1 MKEILKRIIKDFHI
15 TPLPDFKERDK
26 KVFLNTG
33 KIISIVGPRR
43 SGKTYFMFQ
52 IMNELIKK
60 KITKKKILYINF
72 EDERLIFEDTGYDE
86 IFFAYKELY
95 PEINENELYIF
106 FDEIQNLANWEK
118 FVRRVYDS
126 KTKNIFLTGS
136 NIKILSKE
144 IASSLRGRTITE
156 EILPLSFKELL
167 RFKDIESDLYS
178 TNGISIINREFEQY
192 LYWGGFP
199 ELIDF
204 NKSLKLKILQEY
216 FNVMIYRD
224 LVEKHNIKD
233 VYILKYL
240 IKRLFSAF
248 TKEFSVNKVY
258 NEFKSRNFV
267 ISKNTLYEYI
277 EYIIDNYII
286 AIVEKYEPSV
296 VKQELSN
303 KKVYLYDNGLIAGN
317 YMSIED
323 NKGRFLE
330 NVIFTELYRRNYKVN
345 FVKNNFECDFLL
357 FQNQNQMSV
366 PIQVCYRLD
375 DDNKKR
381 EIKGLLKTL
390 ERFNL
395 NKGVIITM
403 GLEKEEL
410 VNNEKIAVIPV
421 IKWLLG
427 HNNNDI

>member
-167 RFKDIESDLYS
+167 RFKDIEPDLYS

>member
-1 MKEILKRIIKDFHI
+1 M
-15 TPLPDFKERDK
+15 
-26 KVFLNTG
+26 
-33 KIISIVGPRR
+33 
-43 SGKTYFMFQ
+43 
-52 IMNELIKK
+52 
-60 KITKKKILYINF
+60 
-72 EDERLIFEDTGYDE
+72 
-86 IFFAYKELY
+86 
-95 PEINENELYIF
+95 
-106 FDEIQNLANWEK
+106 
-118 FVRRVYDS
+118 
-126 KTKNIFLTGS
+126 
-136 NIKILSKE
+136 
-144 IASSLRGRTITE
+144 
-156 EILPLSFKELL
+156 
-167 RFKDIESDLYS
+167 YS

>member
-167 RFKDIESDLYS
+167 RFKDIEPDLYS

-357 FQNQNQMSV
+357 FHPYNERRSNIDKVSYDALEVMSELCE
-366 PIQVCYRLD
+366 ILD
-375 DDNKKR
+375 R
-381 EIKGLLKTL
+381 
-390 ERFNL
+390 RNL
-395 NKGVIITM
+395 T
-403 GLEKEEL
+403 
-410 VNNEKIAVIPV
+410 
-421 IKWLLG
+421 
-427 HNNNDI
+427 